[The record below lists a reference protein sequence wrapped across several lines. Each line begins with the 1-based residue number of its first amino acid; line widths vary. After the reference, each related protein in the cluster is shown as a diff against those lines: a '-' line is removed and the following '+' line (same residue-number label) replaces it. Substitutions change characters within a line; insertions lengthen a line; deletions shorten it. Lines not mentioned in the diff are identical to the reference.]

1 MVIVLGEWLKRRGH
15 NVLTVCPP
23 GSWLTDR
30 LRTLD
35 RPVVE
40 MSMHGM
46 NAPSAVFKLR
56 NLACE
61 TPADI
66 IHTHLTRAAYIG
78 HLAGRMAHIPV
89 ISTVHVIQRNPAY
102 RYLPNRDRSVVAV
115 SDFLRQN
122 LIATGVPEGRIQT
135 VYNGTDFAFEGQ
147 SLPAADNGV
156 RIELG
161 LPPASTLIGMF
172 GQINAFKGSTLLVE
186 AAHAI
191 MKRFP
196 EAYFVFVGSA
206 KPAFQQELIELARA
220 NGVLD
225 HLRFT
230 GVRSDVQ
237 RIMAAMDVITLPS
250 CYEACSMAIIEAM
263 AVGKPVVATRAGG
276 NPELVQDGETGLLIE
291 RTREA
296 LADAL
301 ISILE
306 DTHACKRMGEAAH
319 QVAKTRFSASVMV
332 AQIEALYNDLV
343 GANTLVS
350 SSVPSCE

>member
-1 MVIVLGEWLKRRGH
+1 MVIVLGDWLKRRGH
-15 NVLTVCPP
+15 SVLTVCPP
-23 GSWLTDR
+23 GSWLTGR
-30 LRTLD
+30 LREMD

-40 MSMHGM
+40 MTMHGIKS
-46 NAPSAVFKLR
+46 PSAVFKLH

-61 TPADI
+61 YHADI

-78 HLAGRMAHIPV
+78 HLAGRMAHVPV
-89 ISTVHVIQRNPAY
+89 ISTVHVCQRNLAY

-115 SDFLRQN
+115 SDYLRQN
-122 LIATGVPEGRIQT
+122 LIATGVPEGRVQT

-147 SLPAADNGV
+147 ILPAADGGV
-156 RIELG
+156 RTELS
-161 LPPASTLIGMF
+161 LPTDTTLIGMF
-172 GQINAFKGSTLLVE
+172 GQVNAFKGSQLLVK
-186 AAHAI
+186 AARI
-191 MKRFP
+191 ILQRFP
-196 EAYFVFVGSA
+196 SVYFVFVGQA
-206 KPAFQQELIELARA
+206 KPAFQQELIGLAQA

-237 RIMAAMDVITLPS
+237 RMMAAMDIITLPS

-291 RTREA
+291 RTPEA

-301 ISILE
+301 ISIL
-306 DTHACKRMGEAAH
+306 DDAKRRKSMGEAAH
-319 QVAKTRFSASVMV
+319 LVAKARFSASIMV
-332 AQIEALYNDLV
+332 SQIEALYNDLV
-343 GANTLVS
+343 GGQTLMNS
-350 SSVPSCE
+350 TSPS

>member
-1 MVIVLGEWLKRRGH
+1 MVIVLGDWLKRRGH

-23 GSWLTDR
+23 GSWLTSR
-30 LRTLD
+30 LHELD

-40 MSMHGM
+40 MTMHGL
-46 NAPSAVFKLR
+46 NAMPAIIKLR

-61 TPADI
+61 HQADI

-78 HLAGRMAHIPV
+78 HLAGRLAHVPV
-89 ISTVHVIQRNPAY
+89 VSTVHVYQRNLAY

-115 SDFLRQN
+115 SDYLRQN
-122 LIATGVPEGRIQT
+122 LIATGVPAGRVQT

-147 SLPAADNGV
+147 ILPTADHGV
-156 RIELG
+156 RTELG
-161 LPPASTLIGMF
+161 LPADATLIGMF
-172 GQINAFKGSTLLVE
+172 GQINAFKGSPLLVE
-186 AAHAI
+186 AARAVLA
-191 MKRFP
+191 RFP
-196 EAYFVFVGSA
+196 HVYIVFVGSA
-206 KPAFQQELIELARA
+206 KPAFQQELIQLAQS

-237 RIMAAMDVITLPS
+237 RIMSAMDVITLPS
-250 CYEACSMAIIEAM
+250 RYEACSMAIIEAM

-291 RTREA
+291 RTPEA

-306 DTHACKRMGEAAH
+306 DAQCRKRMGEAAY

-332 AQIEALYNDLV
+332 SQIEALYNDLV
-343 GANTLVS
+343 GANTLVN